1 MNIRTFQDSDVDAI
15 TEIYSLSKL
24 DELRY
29 EDDGFELLPLE
40 KDEKRLREL
49 MESRIFVYDEGIILG
64 YGAVFE
70 NEIRALFV
78 HPLSRGRGIGKSLL
92 EYLIS
97 QAGSQTGTSAT
108 LYVAKNNAPAKAMYQ
123 KYGFTV
129 TKEFEA
135 FYNGK
140 PVLANEMVR
149 ETGYG

>member
-15 TEIYSLSKL
+15 SEIYSLSKL

-29 EDDGFELLPLE
+29 EDDRFELLPLE
-40 KDEKRLREL
+40 KDEKRLQEL
-49 MESRIFVYDEGIILG
+49 MESRIFVYDDGVILG

-70 NEIRALFV
+70 NDIRALFV
-78 HPLSRGRGIGKSLL
+78 HPQSRGRGIGKSLL

-97 QAGSQTGTSAT
+97 QAGNSAT
-108 LYVAKNNAPAKAMYQ
+108 LYVAKSNAPAKAMYQ

-129 TKEFEA
+129 TNEFEA

-140 PVLANEMVR
+140 PVMANEMVR